1 MATEQTGRERAARAL
16 RESDAALA
24 DSDAALDVAAHLLDL
39 RAKYGPA
46 PHLAHLAAVAIT
58 LGRGATARARAAS
71 LQAGD
76 ALNGDAATGGG
87 A

>member
-1 MATEQTGRERAARAL
+1 MATEHTGRERAARAL
-16 RESDAALA
+16 WASGRHLAEADAALA
-24 DSDAALDVAAHLLDL
+24 VAAHLLDL

-46 PHLAHLAAVAIT
+46 PPLEDLAEVAIT

-71 LQAGD
+71 WQAAD
-76 ALNGDAATGGG
+76 ALDDAAGGG

>member
-1 MATEQTGRERAARAL
+1 MATKQTDRERAARAL
-16 RESDAALA
+16 WASGRHLA
-24 DSDAALDVAAHLLDL
+24 DADAALDVAAHLLDL
-39 RAKYGPA
+39 RAKYGPD

-71 LQAGD
+71 WQAAD
-76 ALNGDAATGGG
+76 ALDDAAGGG